1 MRSYTVRPSLPRF
14 GKPVSVVIRH
24 GGSGSGSTTI
34 TGSGGTSAG
43 TTDPEGSLA
52 AAEGSIYLNK
62 TTGVVWIKT
71 SGGAAN
77 TGWDILIQP

>member
-1 MRSYTVRPSLPRF
+1 MRSYTVRPSNPRF
-14 GKPVSVVIRH
+14 GKAVSVVIRH
-24 GGSGSGSTTI
+24 GGGSTTL
-34 TGSGGTSAG
+34 TGAGGTAAG
-43 TTDPEGSLA
+43 TSDPEGALA

-71 SGGAAN
+71 AGAATN